1 MRKNP
6 PDRYVINYRASYAE
20 ETAAVIDALLD
31 GGGLHVEDIA
41 LFTQKDAY
49 GDAGFAGSLE
59 ALKRHG
65 LEDEHQVL
73 HVRYERNTLAVE
85 DALASL
91 LYAAHPPRAVVMV
104 GTYAPSAKF
113 ITLAQEAGLQAVFH
127 NVSFVG
133 SQSLAT
139 ALGQSSAKVII
150 TQVVPHPQNTE
161 LNLVREFR
169 EDLHTL
175 DATLRP
181 GFCALEGYVA
191 ARILTK
197 ALENIS
203 GPPTREKVVDALEGL
218 GHFDLGIGEPLNL
231 SLTDHQ
237 ACHRV
242 WLTRVQDGQCVPF
255 PWTNIAELVTKVAPA
270 SP

>member
-1 MRKNP
+1 MP
-6 PDRYVINYRASYAE
+6 CWM
-20 ETAAVIDALLD
+20 AV
-31 GGGLHVEDIA
+31 GCVEDIA
-41 LFTQKDAY
+41 LFTQKDAC

-104 GTYAPSAKF
+104 GNLCAQRQVHHPRARKPASGRSFTMSFLSAASHWLPPGPVFRQGHHHSGCPAP
-113 ITLAQEAGLQAVFH
+113 G
-127 NVSFVG
+127 
-133 SQSLAT
+133 
-139 ALGQSSAKVII
+139 
-150 TQVVPHPQNTE
+150 QNTE

-169 EDLHTL
+169 EDLYTL
-175 DATLRP
+175 DATFDRDSAPGRLRS
-181 GFCALEGYVA
+181 GTHFDQG
-191 ARILTK
+191 ARK
-197 ALENIS
+197 YF

-218 GHFDLGIGEPLNL
+218 GHFDLGIKTVEPQSHGSS
-231 SLTDHQ
+231 SLPSRLADSG
-237 ACHRV
+237 AGWAMRSPP
-242 WLTRVQDGQCVPF
+242 R
-255 PWTNIAELVTKVAPA
+255 TNIAELVTKVAPA